1 MLTDFF
7 WYPDLQY
14 KDCHVHVG
22 FHLNHIHFFL
32 PIVYM
37 WWAQV
42 QSCLLPFPK
51 DHQPLTCC
59 LQYIIISTCF
69 INNLKTLPLLGPTA
83 ALVSYL
89 IFTYN
94 NVLYVIL
101 TNHTTIFYKNLF
113 WSFTL
118 QSTSFNNQTTSS
130 LTTHTKVVQASQ
142 SSLTGQRCKEK
153 KTCNKGQFTL
163 HKIVCFAKKSVNA
176 KPFSMQTI
184 CLTRQSFHKC
194 QKTSKIPSTSFGGQ
208 QFFVTQE
215 NLLFLPRYPS
225 TGHHIS

>member
-89 IFTYN
+89 IFAYN
-94 NVLYVIL
+94 NVLYIIL

-130 LTTHTKVVQASQ
+130 LTTHLSCT
-142 SSLTGQRCKEK
+142 SLTVFIYWSTLQRK
-153 KTCNKGQFTL
+153 K
-163 HKIVCFAKKSVNA
+163 
-176 KPFSMQTI
+176 
-184 CLTRQSFHKC
+184 
-194 QKTSKIPSTSFGGQ
+194 
-208 QFFVTQE
+208 
-215 NLLFLPRYPS
+215 NL
-225 TGHHIS
+225 

>member
-69 INNLKTLPLLGPTA
+69 INNLKKTLPLLGPTA
-83 ALVSYL
+83 ALA
-89 IFTYN
+89 YN
-94 NVLYVIL
+94 NVLYIIL

-130 LTTHTKVVQASQ
+130 LTTHLSST
-142 SSLTGQRCKEK
+142 SLTVFINWSTLQRK
-153 KTCNKGQFTL
+153 K
-163 HKIVCFAKKSVNA
+163 
-176 KPFSMQTI
+176 
-184 CLTRQSFHKC
+184 
-194 QKTSKIPSTSFGGQ
+194 
-208 QFFVTQE
+208 
-215 NLLFLPRYPS
+215 NL
-225 TGHHIS
+225 

>member
-51 DHQPLTCC
+51 DHQLLTCC

-142 SSLTGQRCKEK
+142 SSLPGQRCKEK
-153 KTCNKGQFTL
+153 KTCNKGQFAL
-163 HKIVCFAKKSVNA
+163 HKIVCFAKKSVNT
-176 KPFSMQTI
+176 KPFLMQTI
-184 CLTRQSFHKC
+184 CLTHQNFHKC
-194 QKTSKIPSTSFGGQ
+194 QKTFKDTI
-208 QFFVTQE
+208 
-215 NLLFLPRYPS
+215 N
-225 TGHHIS
+225 

>member
-69 INNLKTLPLLGPTA
+69 INNLKTLPLLRPTA

-101 TNHTTIFYKNLF
+101 TNHTTIFTKTFFEASHYNQLALIIKPLPPWPHTLKLYKPH
-113 WSFTL
+113 
-118 QSTSFNNQTTSS
+118 S
-130 LTTHTKVVQASQ
+130 LH
-142 SSLTGQRCKEK
+142 
-153 KTCNKGQFTL
+153 
-163 HKIVCFAKKSVNA
+163 
-176 KPFSMQTI
+176 
-184 CLTRQSFHKC
+184 
-194 QKTSKIPSTSFGGQ
+194 
-208 QFFVTQE
+208 
-215 NLLFLPRYPS
+215 
-225 TGHHIS
+225 

>member
-1 MLTDFF
+1 
-7 WYPDLQY
+7 
-14 KDCHVHVG
+14 
-22 FHLNHIHFFL
+22 
-32 PIVYM
+32 M

-51 DHQPLTCC
+51 DHQLLTCC

-89 IFTYN
+89 ISAYN
-94 NVLYVIL
+94 NVLYIIL

-176 KPFSMQTI
+176 KPFSMQMI
-184 CLTRQSFHKC
+184 CLTHQNFHKC

>member
-83 ALVSYL
+83 ALA
-89 IFTYN
+89 YN
-94 NVLYVIL
+94 NVLYIIL

-130 LTTHTKVVQASQ
+130 LTTHLSCT
-142 SSLTGQRCKEK
+142 SLTVFINWSTLQRK

-184 CLTRQSFHKC
+184 CLTHQSFHKC

-208 QFFVTQE
+208 QFFVTRE